1 MGGESRTDAAG
12 DSRAV
17 LLKDGP
23 PHPGTIL
30 TIDDDEVTLGI
41 LRELLELNG
50 YDVLTAGEGR
60 EGIGLFESD
69 SPNLVITDIRM
80 PHVDGLEVLRRVR
93 ELDDT
98 VPVILVTGFGD
109 LENAIRALR
118 RGAYDFLQKPINA
131 EILLKIVRQGLE
143 HSRLTRFAKDHT
155 RLLEQQVEERTREL
169 AEANDFLKGI
179 LDSSTGVSI
188 VLTDFDQNVLFWN
201 KGAEKIFGYKS
212 EEMIGSKVTRLYS
225 RGSSSLNGL
234 DRLRRMIQTKSTTVS
249 GKIQQVAK
257 DGRELTI
264 SVALSPMLD
273 TAGNVRGLLGL
284 GQDVTEEARLH
295 EELLDSYSL
304 IQRIQKSS
312 MFALAKLAE
321 SRDGETGNHLRRIQE
336 YCLVLCRQLRPRKK
350 YTDVVTDRFID
361 FLVQS
366 AILHDIGK
374 VAIPDSILFN
384 PGKFGVDDFEIMK
397 QHAIHGG
404 RALDEAAQE
413 TEEESFLSFG
423 RDIAYY
429 HHERWDGMG
438 YPFGLQGEEIP
449 LSARIVAIA
458 DVFDAL
464 TTRRRYK
471 RAYTH
476 EEAFAILVEER
487 GKQFDPDLV
496 DAFVE
501 VAEEFRKIREK
512 DSDEAGSLLLEAV
525 QAPPESADQ
534 IV

>member
-1 MGGESRTDAAG
+1 LSDESRIDVAG
-12 DSRAV
+12 DGGPV
-17 LLKDGP
+17 LSQDGR

-30 TIDDDEVTLGI
+30 AIDDDEVTLGI

-60 EGIGLFESD
+60 AGIGLFEKD
-69 SPNLVITDIRM
+69 RPNLVITDIRM

-143 HSRLTRFAKDHT
+143 HSRLKRFAKNYT
-155 RLLEQQVEERTREL
+155 RVLEEQVEERTREL

-188 VLTDFDQNVLFWN
+188 VLTDFDQNILFWN
-201 KGAEKIFGYKS
+201 KGAEKIFGYTS
-212 EEMIGSKVTRLYS
+212 DEMVGSKISKLYPP
-225 RGSSSLNGL
+225 GSSSTDGL
-234 DRLRRMIQTKSTTVS
+234 GELRRLVRTKLTTVG
-249 GKIQQVAK
+249 GKIRQLAK

-264 SVALSPMLD
+264 SLTLSPMMD
-273 TAGNVRGLLGL
+273 TTGNVAGLLGL

-295 EELLDSYSL
+295 EELVDSYSR

-336 YCLVLCRQLRPRKK
+336 YCLVLCRRLRVRKK
-350 YTDVVTDRFID
+350 YENVVTDQFID

-366 AILHDIGK
+366 AILHDVGK

-384 PGKFGVDDFEIMK
+384 PGRFGVDDFEIMK
-397 QHAIHGG
+397 RHTVHGG
-404 RALDEAAQE
+404 RALDEAARE
-413 TEEESFLSFG
+413 TGEESFLSFG
-423 RDIAYY
+423 RDVAYY
-429 HHERWDGMG
+429 HHERWDGKG

-449 LSARIVAIA
+449 LTARIVAIA

-476 EEAFAILVEER
+476 EEAFAVLAAER

-496 DAFVE
+496 DAFMEVE
-501 VAEEFRKIREK
+501 EEFRKIRER
-512 DSDEAGSLLLEAV
+512 DSDTAGSLRPGRAD
-525 QAPPESADQ
+525 APTESADQ
-534 IV
+534 IA